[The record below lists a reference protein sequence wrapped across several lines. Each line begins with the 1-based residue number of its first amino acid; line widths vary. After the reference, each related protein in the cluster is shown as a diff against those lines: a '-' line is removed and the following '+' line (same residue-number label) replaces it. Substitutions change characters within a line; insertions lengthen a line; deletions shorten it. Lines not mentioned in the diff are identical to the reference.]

1 MARTRTIVQ
10 LNDRL
15 LHLLDRHAARRGIS
29 RSALI
34 RTALEDYLRRDQE
47 AMVGEQIVEGY
58 KRLPPARP
66 DEWGDL
72 ERLTDNASVD
82 LLHRLDVEENAAG
95 HEQW

>member
-1 MARTRTIVQ
+1 MVQ

-58 KRLPPARP
+58 NDFRRP
-66 DEWGDL
+66 DPTNGVI
-72 ERLTDNASVD
+72 SS
-82 LLHRLDVEENAAG
+82 G
-95 HEQW
+95 

>member
-1 MARTRTIVQ
+1 MVQ

-34 RTALEDYLRRDQE
+34 RTALEDFLRKDQE
-47 AMVGEQIVEGY
+47 AMVGDQIVEGY
-58 KRLPPARP
+58 KRIPPASP

-72 ERLTDNASVD
+72 EQLTDNAAVD
-82 LLHRLDVEENAAG
+82 VLHRLDAEESAEG